1 MNKKNIP
8 QTTQQNPVI
17 TNSDEVNAV
26 RPEALIQ
33 KHRHILQRLFPTKMQ
48 KAIVDSDLTQAK
60 TELEF
65 REKALKI
72 LKEAQIQAI
81 EEKYN
86 EYLKT
91 GKAIIRSDSGLF
103 FANKQSAF
111 VVGINKIC
119 DNFYQA
125 VERQYDKLQNLKIPY
140 LREIEEQRIEE
151 CAMQFK
157 QSVDK
162 LMADFVHILDEKIH
176 R

>member
-1 MNKKNIP
+1 MNKENTP

-17 TNSDEVNAV
+17 TNSDEINAV

-33 KHRHILQRLFPTKMQ
+33 KHRQILQRLFPTKMQ
-48 KAIVDSDLTQAK
+48 KAIVDSDLAQAK
-60 TELEF
+60 TELEY
-65 REKALKI
+65 RERALKM
-72 LKEAQIQAI
+72 LKEAQLQAI

-103 FANKQSAF
+103 FADKQVDF
-111 VVGINKIC
+111 DDGINKIC
-119 DNFYQA
+119 DRFYSA

-140 LREIEEQRIEE
+140 LRELEEQRIEE
-151 CAMQFK
+151 CVKQFQETMK
-157 QSVDK
+157 K
-162 LMADFVHILDEKIH
+162 LTTDFAHILDEKIH

>member
-1 MNKKNIP
+1 MNKKNTP

-33 KHRHILQRLFPTKMQ
+33 KHRQILQRLFPTKMQ
-48 KAIVDSDLTQAK
+48 KAIVDSDLAQAK
-60 TELEF
+60 TELEY
-65 REKALKI
+65 RERALKM
-72 LKEAQIQAI
+72 LKEAQLQAI

-111 VVGINKIC
+111 VDEINKIC
-119 DNFYQA
+119 DNFYQL
-125 VERQYDKLQNLKIPY
+125 VERQYNKLQNLNIPF
-140 LREIEEQRIEE
+140 LKEIEEQRIKE

-157 QSVDK
+157 ESVDK